1 MDKIEPE
8 KARALK
14 AASILLDGRDP
25 FADVSDFADIAI
37 GLELLISVILLSM
50 TDNDSYKAQ
59 LLLHGV
65 IVGGVEGFL
74 EQSDGLLDDDD

>member
-1 MDKIEPE
+1 MENLERE
-8 KARALK
+8 KTLALK
-14 AASILLDGRDP
+14 AASLLLDGREP
-25 FADVSDFADIAI
+25 YGNVSDFADIAI
-37 GLELLISVILLSM
+37 GLELLIAVILLSM
-50 TDNDSYKAQ
+50 TNNDSYKAQ